1 MSKAQIKS
9 IWGLAS
15 SLSLDKEDVYTILER
30 ETKKDSMR
38 ECSTYELNKVIR
50 ALILLKGPS
59 QSAAPGMITDAQMA
73 KIKELE
79 RILGW
84 TDNPKRLQAFIKKF
98 YKVEKVEW
106 LKFKDASKLIE
117 SLKSMVKKMRNEDG
131 QGSTRKT
138 GTNV

>member
-15 SLSLDKEDVYTILER
+15 ELSLCKEDVYTILNR
-30 ETKKDSMR
+30 ETEKDSMR

-59 QSAAPGMITDAQMA
+59 QSAPGMITDGQIA
-73 KIKELE
+73 KIKQLE
-79 RILGW
+79 KILGW
-84 TDNPKRLQAFIKKF
+84 NDNPKRLQAFIKKY

-106 LKFKDASKLIE
+106 LKFKEASKLIE
-117 SLKSMVKKMRNEDG
+117 SLKSMVKKMGTENG
-131 QGSTRKT
+131 QKNTRKT